1 MYGAFNQAKRRCR
14 RFRLT
19 APVVVAAGLLLSSA
33 AVAQV
38 YPVNG
43 VFSAIDTNFPDR
55 NGACLA
61 LKAFGMEAVSKRAV
75 PKLLIFTNDKRYYVK
90 GDAHSEQRLKS
101 IKKTDFGFRITELA
115 GDGRRLLGLGRKTS
129 YILKI
134 VDSRTIE
141 IWDGATVAHYA
152 KCESWSP
159 SS

>member
-101 IKKTDFGFRITELA
+101 IKKTDFGFRITRV
-115 GDGRRLLGLGRKTS
+115 GRR
-129 YILKI
+129 
-134 VDSRTIE
+134 
-141 IWDGATVAHYA
+141 
-152 KCESWSP
+152 WSP
-159 SS
+159 AAWAWKEDELHPEDRRTQGL

>member
-61 LKAFGMEAVSKRAV
+61 LKAFGIEDVSKQAV
-75 PKLLIFTNDKRYYVK
+75 P
-90 GDAHSEQRLKS
+90 SCS
-101 IKKTDFGFRITELA
+101 
-115 GDGRRLLGLGRKTS
+115 S
-129 YILKI
+129 
-134 VDSRTIE
+134 SRTTGVTTSRAMPTASR
-141 IWDGATVAHYA
+141 D
-152 KCESWSP
+152 
-159 SS
+159 